1 MSANTYEREVTPT
14 HDATQ
19 RAVQNPLADLSGL
32 EKFVADNLPDGS
44 VHDEETR
51 AQITQRL
58 LDNEINSEEAN
69 EYDGDVD
76 PSDLPN
82 YGPPGTNIINNE
94 KTEHENEPEQSAPN
108 PFDGGS
114 NKPLK
119 STPPGH
125 PGALDANSVTKN
137 SKLTEEDETRVGGS
151 TGSYASELSLM
162 LGGITMLYVKGG
174 TVKYANTSAGT
185 GSSEEGAGVGSCKAL
200 GNDLNK
206 VSEEQFEKNT
216 FIPTEAS
223 RPDTFGDLTNVV
235 RTKEGKV
242 VRTSSGKPLFT
253 KKG

>member
-1 MSANTYEREVTPT
+1 MSASTYEQEVTPT
-14 HDATQ
+14 HDANQ
-19 RAVQNPLADLSGL
+19 RAVQNPLSDLSGL

-44 VHDEETR
+44 VQDEETR

-94 KTEHENEPEQSAPN
+94 KTEHENEPEQPGHN

>member
-1 MSANTYEREVTPT
+1 MSTYTQEVAPA
-14 HDATQ
+14 HDATK
-19 RAVQNPLADLSGL
+19 RAVQNPLTDLSGL
-32 EKFVADNLPDGS
+32 EKFVADNLPAGS

-94 KTEHENEPEQSAPN
+94 KTEHENEPEQPGHN

-174 TVKYANTSAGT
+174 TVKYAN
-185 GSSEEGAGVGSCKAL
+185 
-200 GNDLNK
+200 
-206 VSEEQFEKNT
+206 
-216 FIPTEAS
+216 
-223 RPDTFGDLTNVV
+223 
-235 RTKEGKV
+235 
-242 VRTSSGKPLFT
+242 
-253 KKG
+253 